1 VEARPLIGITA
12 SEVHAQGRGELV
24 LYGEPAMTEMTL
36 GLSYAR
42 AIQRA
47 GGVPVVIPPMP
58 VEAVGALLERL
69 GGILLSGGPDIDPG
83 AYGADP
89 HPELGPTTRELDV
102 VELSI
107 AGDAVA
113 ADIPLLGISRGAQ
126 ALNIARGGTL
136 FQHLPEQFGRQL
148 SHLPSRG
155 GRPSV
160 HRVRIDPE
168 SRLWDSLGGVGELDV
183 DSYHHQSASGLGRG
197 VRAVAWA
204 PDGVVEA
211 IEVPESTFAVGVQWH
226 AESML
231 DEPSQL
237 RLFGALVRAAA
248 DRACGGAA
256 VARRTNRPTR
266 VAVI

>member
-1 VEARPLIGITA
+1 MA
-12 SEVHAQGRGELV
+12 
-24 LYGEPAMTEMTL
+24 EMTL

-58 VEAVGALLERL
+58 VEAIGALLERL
-69 GGILLSGGPDIDPG
+69 GGVLLSGGPDIDPG
-83 AYGADP
+83 AYGAEP
-89 HPELGPTTRELDV
+89 HRELGPTTRELDI

-107 AGDAVA
+107 AGGAVA
-113 ADIPLLGISRGAQ
+113 ADKPLLGISRGAQ

-136 FQHLPEQFGRQL
+136 FQHLPEQFGREF
-148 SHLPSRG
+148 SHLPPGG

-160 HRVRIDPE
+160 HRVRIDPG
-168 SRLWDSLGGVGELDV
+168 SRLWESLGGVGELDV
-183 DSYHHQSASGLGRG
+183 NSYHHQSASGLGRG

-211 IEVPESTFAVGVQWH
+211 IEVPESTFVVGVQWH

-237 RLFGALVRAAA
+237 RLFGALVRAAI
-248 DRACGGAA
+248 DRANGGGA
-256 VARRTNRPTR
+256 VARRTSRATR